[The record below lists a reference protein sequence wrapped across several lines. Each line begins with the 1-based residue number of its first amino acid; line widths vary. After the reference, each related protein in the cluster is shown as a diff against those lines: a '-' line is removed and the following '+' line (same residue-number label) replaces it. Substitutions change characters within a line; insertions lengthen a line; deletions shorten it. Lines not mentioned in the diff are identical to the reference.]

1 MVFDFIPRAIFCN
14 FALMK
19 VNRICILFIISILTF
34 SEFTS
39 FAQEKTKTE
48 SEPVVADQ
56 SGFFEDYFKGYYSQ
70 VFGID
75 VTNIINLSLYSS
87 IEKWIGTPYRYA
99 GKTLNGI
106 DCSSFVNKIYE
117 SAYCSLLPGNSA
129 QMYKSVKHLP
139 KDELVEG
146 DLVFF
151 RINRNKSISHVG
163 VYLGNNKFAH
173 ASRSK
178 GVIISDLTHPYYQKH
193 FVKGGRVEFQTN

>member
-1 MVFDFIPRAIFCN
+1 
-14 FALMK
+14 MK
-19 VNRICILFIISILTF
+19 LKFLYKIFIISALTLTTF
-34 SEFTS
+34 SCFS
-39 FAQEKTKTE
+39 QEKTPAPIEPE
-48 SEPVVADQ
+48 SGDV
-56 SGFFEDYFKGYYSQ
+56 GFFEDYFKGYYSQ

-75 VTNIINLSLYSS
+75 VTKIINLSLYSS

-99 GKTLNGI
+99 GKTINGI

-117 SAYCSLLPGNSA
+117 SAYCLFLPGNSA
-129 QMYKSVKHLP
+129 EMYKNVKHLP

-151 RINRNKSISHVG
+151 KINLNKSISHVG

-173 ASRSK
+173 ASRSQ
-178 GVIISDLTHPYYQKH
+178 GVIISDLTSPYYMKH